1 LTTIEPTAERS
12 VPADPGPFRSVLG
25 EGPRSL
31 SPTRRALHDWLL
43 AAGADEDWIHE
54 VLVAASEA
62 CTNALEHAY
71 AGGAPGVVELQATMT
86 AGSVEVVIADSGVW
100 KEPLDRGNRGRG
112 RDLMEHLMDRA
123 VIESGPDGTVV
134 RLHKGLPIGA
144 QPTRPAPPNPKG

>member
-1 LTTIEPTAERS
+1 
-12 VPADPGPFRSVLG
+12 VPADPEPFRGILD

-31 SPTRRALHDWLL
+31 APTRRALHDWLL

-62 CTNALEHAY
+62 CSNALEHAY
-71 AGGAPGVVELQATMT
+71 RGGAPGVVELHATMT
-86 AGSVEVVIADSGVW
+86 AGSVEVVVADRGVW

-112 RDLMEHLMDRA
+112 RDLMDHLMDRA

-134 RLHKGLPIGA
+134 RLHKGLPLRP
-144 QPTRPAPPNPKG
+144 QPIRSTPPNPKG

>member
-1 LTTIEPTAERS
+1 MASASERVASAEPA
-12 VPADPGPFRSVLG
+12 AFRSILEG
-25 EGPRSL
+25 GPRSL
-31 SPTRRALHDWLL
+31 SPTRRALHDWLQ

-71 AGGAPGVVELQATMT
+71 AGQVPGVVELQATMS
-86 AGSVEVVIADSGVW
+86 AGSVEVVVADRGVW
-100 KEPLDRGNRGRG
+100 KEPMDRGNRGRG

-134 RLHKGLPIGA
+134 RLHKEFPLGA
-144 QPTRPAPPNPKG
+144 QPTRPAPPNPTG

>member
-1 LTTIEPTAERS
+1 MASAEEAAL
-12 VPADPGPFRSVLG
+12 PDDAEPFRSILE

-31 SPTRRALHDWLL
+31 SSTRRALHDWLL

-54 VLVAASEA
+54 VLVAVSEA

-71 AGGAPGVVELQATMT
+71 GAGAPGVVELHATMT
-86 AGSVEVVIADSGVW
+86 EGGVEVVITDRGAW

-123 VIESGPDGTVV
+123 LIESGPEGTVV
-134 RLHKGLPIGA
+134 RLHKELPLGA
-144 QPTRPAPPNPKG
+144 APS

>member
-1 LTTIEPTAERS
+1 MPSVEARIAGYDPEPFSAS
-12 VPADPGPFRSVLG
+12 LD

-31 SPTRRALHDWLL
+31 SPTRRALRAWLL
-43 AAGADEDWIHE
+43 AAGADDTFVDE

-71 AGGAPGVVELQATMT
+71 PGGERGVIELQATMT
-86 AGSVEVVIADSGVW
+86 AGNLEVVIADRGVW

-123 VIESGPDGTVV
+123 LIESGPDGTVV
-134 RLHKGLPIGA
+134 RLQKELR
-144 QPTRPAPPNPKG
+144 PTD

>member
-1 LTTIEPTAERS
+1 MSMASVGER
-12 VPADPGPFRSVLG
+12 VDPADPEPFRSVLD

-71 AGGAPGVVELQATMT
+71 RGGATGVVELQATMT
-86 AGSVEVVIADSGVW
+86 EGSVEVVVADRGLW

-112 RDLMEHLMDRA
+112 RDLMEHLMDHA
-123 VIESGPDGTVV
+123 VIESGPNGTVV
-134 RLHKGLPIGA
+134 RLHKGLPGRA
-144 QPTRPAPPNPKG
+144 QPTQAAPPNHQG